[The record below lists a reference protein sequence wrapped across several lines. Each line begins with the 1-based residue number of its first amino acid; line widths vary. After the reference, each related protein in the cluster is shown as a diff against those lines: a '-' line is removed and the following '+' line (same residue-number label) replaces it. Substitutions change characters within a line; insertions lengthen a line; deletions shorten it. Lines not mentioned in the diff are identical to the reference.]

1 MELIANMPLQTES
14 RCIVKY
20 KLAEKIKIGDSVMI
34 KNDDS
39 TFIVTGIRKYD
50 TLIVFESDGG
60 EFDHKDIDSVIIS
73 L

>member
-1 MELIANMPLQTES
+1 M
-14 RCIVKY
+14 KY

>member
-1 MELIANMPLQTES
+1 M
-14 RCIVKY
+14 KY

-39 TFIVTGIRKYD
+39 AFVITGIRKYD

-60 EFDHKDIDSVIIS
+60 EFDHKDIDSIIIS